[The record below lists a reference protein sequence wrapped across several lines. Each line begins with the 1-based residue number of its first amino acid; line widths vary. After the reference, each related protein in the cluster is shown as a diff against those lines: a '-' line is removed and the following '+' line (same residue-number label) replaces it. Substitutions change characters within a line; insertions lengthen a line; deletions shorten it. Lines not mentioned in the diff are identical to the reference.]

1 ILLAKEILES
11 RCFLRA
17 QMQNRHHPVT
27 ANCECFI
34 SLFAQLDKTSL
45 QRSANS
51 KNAESNSN
59 FKITRFRTPFIFAIP
74 TATRSRS
81 QPMNSPNHPDLSFR
95 AESPAKKTEAMQ
107 RAGN

>member
-1 ILLAKEILES
+1 MQLEGIDHVALGVRDIEQS
-11 RCFLRA
+11 VKWYIEVLGFERLHDGVW
-17 QMQNRHHPVT
+17 NG
-27 ANCECFI
+27 
-34 SLFAQLDKTSL
+34 LFAQPDKTSL

-95 AESPAKKTEAMQ
+95 TDAPAKP
-107 RAGN
+107 